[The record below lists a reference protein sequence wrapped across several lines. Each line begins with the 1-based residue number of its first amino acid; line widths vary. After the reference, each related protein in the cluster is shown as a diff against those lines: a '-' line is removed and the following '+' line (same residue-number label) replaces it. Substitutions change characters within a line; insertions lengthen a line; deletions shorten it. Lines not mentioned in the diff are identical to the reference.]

1 MRHNVAPEPVIMLRN
16 TNLNLLRTLHVLL
29 QEAHVSKAA
38 QRLHITQSAVSRQL
52 AQLRDIW
59 QDELLVRNGNVLI
72 MTPKAEMLKAKLDT
86 LMDDF
91 DLLLAETV
99 FDPEN
104 WFGELVLSSSDY
116 VAQYVMPDVCKRLN
130 TQAPNLAVSLR
141 LWEPEYIHRL
151 HELNIDI
158 ASTMLPQ
165 KPDGI
170 SGIRIGADHSVLVM
184 HQSHPLASKKH
195 VTVNELIAY
204 PHIKITGGADKDT
217 FVDDILRQQD
227 LQRRVHLRVP
237 FFNAALSHLQ
247 VFDGLMVMP
256 EHIAESLGDSWN
268 IVYKPL
274 PFNVNE
280 NQYWL
285 IWHPKYDNDIRH
297 KWAREQVK
305 DAIAHCESS
314 IQL

>member
-1 MRHNVAPEPVIMLRN
+1 MLRN

-130 TQAPNLAVSLR
+130 AQAPNLAVSLR
-141 LWEPEYIHRL
+141 LWEPL
-151 HELNIDI
+151 
-158 ASTMLPQ
+158 
-165 KPDGI
+165 
-170 SGIRIGADHSVLVM
+170 
-184 HQSHPLASKKH
+184 
-195 VTVNELIAY
+195 
-204 PHIKITGGADKDT
+204 
-217 FVDDILRQQD
+217 
-227 LQRRVHLRVP
+227 
-237 FFNAALSHLQ
+237 
-247 VFDGLMVMP
+247 
-256 EHIAESLGDSWN
+256 
-268 IVYKPL
+268 
-274 PFNVNE
+274 
-280 NQYWL
+280 
-285 IWHPKYDNDIRH
+285 
-297 KWAREQVK
+297 
-305 DAIAHCESS
+305 
-314 IQL
+314 